1 VILPSVQARQR
12 GLIAFTILGGLVSL
26 LVYLQID
33 PVSVL
38 AQLPH
43 LQTLAREMFPPRL
56 AILWERE
63 ALLGSIVETLAMAF
77 AGTLLGLS
85 LALPAG
91 LLGAANTTPHPAVR
105 ACARAAL
112 SLERAITSF
121 FFLLV
126 FLVTFGLGPFA
137 GTMTLA
143 IGTLGLFGKLFA
155 ESLERVEHAPVE
167 AIAALG
173 ATRWQ
178 QIFFGVLPQATPALV
193 ANALFAF
200 DVNLRL
206 AISLGI
212 FGAGG
217 LGAEFLLAKHTL
229 RYRDVFALALITLVL
244 ITTVERIADQLRK
257 QL

>member
-1 VILPSVQARQR
+1 MILPSVQARQR
-12 GLIAFTILGGLVSL
+12 TLIVLVALGTLLSL
-26 LVYLQID
+26 LFYLQID
-33 PVSVL
+33 PVSVVQ
-38 AQLPH
+38 QLPH
-43 LQTLAREMFPPRL
+43 LQNLARDMFPPRL

-63 ALLGSIVETLAMAF
+63 ALVNSVIETLAMAF
-77 AGTLLGLS
+77 AGTLLGLA

-91 LLGAANTTPHPAVR
+91 LLGAANTTPHPALR
-105 ACARAAL
+105 AFIRATL
-112 SLERAITSF
+112 SLERSITSF

-126 FLVTFGLGPFA
+126 FLIAFGLGPFA

-155 ESLERVEHAPVE
+155 EAIERVEHAPVE

-173 ATRWQ
+173 ATPWQ
-178 QIFFGVLPQATPALV
+178 QIFFGVLPQAAPALT

-217 LGAEFLLAKHTL
+217 LGAEFLLAKNTL

-244 ITTVERIADQLRK
+244 ITTVERISDQLRK
-257 QL
+257 RL